1 MTDDDLEAMEA
12 KSLIAEVRR
21 LRTERAVMLLLT
33 EVARLRAERSAM
45 LDALEAGQGLA
56 DLDTWPWE
64 DRQSAVG
71 EWDDRIAHV
80 HNLIGDDL

>member
-1 MTDDDLEAMEA
+1 MSETVTDNQLDLARQRNEYLEA
-12 KSLIAEVRR
+12 
-21 LRTERAVMLLLT
+21 